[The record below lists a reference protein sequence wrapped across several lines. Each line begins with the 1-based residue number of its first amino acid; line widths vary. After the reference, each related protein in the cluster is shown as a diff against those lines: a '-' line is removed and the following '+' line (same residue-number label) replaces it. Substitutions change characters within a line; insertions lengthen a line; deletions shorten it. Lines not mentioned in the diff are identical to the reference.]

1 MTVNSLNEMFER
13 SFKENWNRPA
23 ICNYGQEVMSYRELS
38 EKIAKMHILFE
49 ACGIQKG
56 DRIALCSKNQANWGL
71 VFLATLSY
79 GAVIVPLMH
88 EFKPANVQHLTAHS
102 EAKILFAEES
112 VWEQISS
119 LELEVPNVV
128 KLTSMTVAKD
138 GCGKLASTLENLN
151 DLFAQ
156 KYKDGFKQ
164 SDVVYHRDESEELAI
179 INYTSG
185 TSGFS
190 KGVMIPYRSLVSNV
204 HFAMEVEPQMNNQ
217 SKVVS
222 MLPTA
227 HMYGLMFEFLF
238 EICIG
243 AEIFFLVKL
252 PSPKIILGAMADVK
266 PSIVIAVPLVIEKI
280 YKQMIA
286 PVISKPAVKA
296 ILAIP
301 LVCKIVETAIRK
313 KLVKA
318 FGGQF
323 HEAIVGGAAFNKEA
337 EAFMKRIK
345 FPLTVGYG
353 MTECGPIISYVAATR
368 TRLLS
373 CGKAAP
379 RMEIRI
385 DSEDQQHIA
394 GEILVKGENVFLGYY
409 KNEEATAKSFTSDGW
424 FRTGDMG
431 VIDKDGYLYIKG
443 RSKSMILGPSG
454 QNIYPEEIEDALNN
468 LPYVVESLV
477 IDDGGRVVALVYPDY
492 AKAKEEGLSNEAL
505 EAKMKENVQIANSQ
519 LPVYC
524 KISAVRMQT
533 EEFEKT
539 PKKSIKRYLYQK

>member
-112 VWEQISS
+112 VWEQILS

-353 MTECGPIISYVAATR
+353 MTECGPIISYVAATK

-454 QNIYPEEIEDALNN
+454 QNIYPEEIEDTLNN

-477 IDDGGRVVALVYPDY
+477 IDDGGRIVALVYPDY

>member
-23 ICNYGQEVMSYRELS
+23 ICNYGQEVMSYRDLS

-296 ILAIP
+296 ILTIP

-477 IDDGGRVVALVYPDY
+477 IDDGGRIVALVYPDY

>member
-23 ICNYGQEVMSYRELS
+23 ICNYGQEVMSYRDLS

-477 IDDGGRVVALVYPDY
+477 IDDGGRIVALVYPDY

>member
-23 ICNYGQEVMSYRELS
+23 ICNYGQEVMSYRDLS

-477 IDDGGRVVALVYPDY
+477 IDDGGRIVALVYPDY
-492 AKAKEEGLSNEAL
+492 AKAKEDGLSNEAL

>member
-23 ICNYGQEVMSYRELS
+23 ICNYGQEVMSYRDLS
-38 EKIAKMHILFE
+38 ERIAKMHILFE
-49 ACGIQKG
+49 ACGVQKG

-204 HFAMEVEPQMNNQ
+204 HFAMEVEPQMDNQ

-286 PVISKPAVKA
+286 PVINKPAVKA

-301 LVCKIVETAIRK
+301 LLCKIIETAIRN

-323 HEAIVGGAAFNKEA
+323 CEVIVGGAAFNKEA

-454 QNIYPEEIEDALNN
+454 QNIYPEEIEDTLNN

-477 IDDGGRVVALVYPDY
+477 IDDGGRIVALVYPDY

-519 LPVYC
+519 LPIYC

>member
-204 HFAMEVEPQMNNQ
+204 HFAMEVEPKMNNQ

-454 QNIYPEEIEDALNN
+454 QNIYPEEIEDTLNN

-477 IDDGGRVVALVYPDY
+477 IDDGGRIVALVYPDY

>member
-156 KYKDGFKQ
+156 KYKNGFKQ

-477 IDDGGRVVALVYPDY
+477 IDDGGRIVALVYPDY

>member
-23 ICNYGQEVMSYRELS
+23 ICDYGQEVMSYRDLS

-204 HFAMEVEPQMNNQ
+204 HFAMEVEPQMDNQ

-286 PVISKPAVKA
+286 PVINKPAVKA

-301 LVCKIVETAIRK
+301 LVCKIIETAIRN

-323 HEAIVGGAAFNKEA
+323 CEVIVGGAAFNKEA

-353 MTECGPIISYVAATR
+353 MTECGPIISYVAATK

-477 IDDGGRVVALVYPDY
+477 IDDGGRIVALVYPDY

-519 LPVYC
+519 LPIYC

>member
-23 ICNYGQEVMSYRELS
+23 ICNYGQEVMSYRDLS

-286 PVISKPAVKA
+286 PVINKPAVKA

-323 HEAIVGGAAFNKEA
+323 CEVIVGGAAFNKEA

-477 IDDGGRVVALVYPDY
+477 IDDGGRIVALVYPDY

>member
-23 ICNYGQEVMSYRELS
+23 ICNYGQEVMSYRDLS
-38 EKIAKMHILFE
+38 ERIAKMHILFE

-204 HFAMEVEPQMNNQ
+204 HFAMEVEPQMDNQ

-286 PVISKPAVKA
+286 PVINKPAVKA

-301 LVCKIVETAIRK
+301 LLCKIIETAIRN

-323 HEAIVGGAAFNKEA
+323 CEVIVGGAAFNKEA

-353 MTECGPIISYVAATR
+353 MTECGPIISYVAATK

-477 IDDGGRVVALVYPDY
+477 IDDGGRIVALVYPDY

>member
-353 MTECGPIISYVAATR
+353 MTECGPIISYVAATK

-454 QNIYPEEIEDALNN
+454 QNIYPEEIEDTLNN

-477 IDDGGRVVALVYPDY
+477 IDDGGRIVALVYPDY

>member
-23 ICNYGQEVMSYRELS
+23 ICNYGQEVMSYRDLS

-151 DLFAQ
+151 ELFAQ

-353 MTECGPIISYVAATR
+353 MTECGPIISYVAATK

-477 IDDGGRVVALVYPDY
+477 IDDGGRIVALVYPDY

>member
-23 ICNYGQEVMSYRELS
+23 ICNYGQEVMSYRDLS

-49 ACGIQKG
+49 ACGVQKG

-156 KYKDGFKQ
+156 KYKEGFKQ

-204 HFAMEVEPQMNNQ
+204 HFAMEVEPQMDNQ

-286 PVISKPAVKA
+286 PVINKPAVKA

-301 LVCKIVETAIRK
+301 LLCKIIETAIRN

-323 HEAIVGGAAFNKEA
+323 CEVIVGGAAFNKEA

-454 QNIYPEEIEDALNN
+454 QNIYPEEIEDTLNN

-477 IDDGGRVVALVYPDY
+477 IDDGGRIVALVYPDY

-519 LPVYC
+519 LPIYC